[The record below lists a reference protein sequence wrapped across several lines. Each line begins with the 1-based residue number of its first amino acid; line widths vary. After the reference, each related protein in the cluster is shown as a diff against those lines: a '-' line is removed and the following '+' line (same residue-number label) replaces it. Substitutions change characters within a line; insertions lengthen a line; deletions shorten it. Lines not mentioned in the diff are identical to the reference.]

1 MKRHSAP
8 PAVHVRVHEQEE
20 VTGDALWFVEDTR
33 ETAVPES
40 PDSCDLCSKR
50 QEGSLLPAN

>member
-40 PDSCDLCSKR
+40 PQTAVIYVLNVRRVHFTS
-50 QEGSLLPAN
+50 

>member
-20 VTGDALWFVEDTR
+20 VTGDTLWFVEDTR

-40 PDSCDLCSKR
+40 PQTAVIYVLNVRRVHFTS
-50 QEGSLLPAN
+50 